1 MIALGR
7 HAERLACTLG
17 AVLPLEPRGKA
28 PLGRLA
34 RHGVANATT
43 DARVVLEWWER
54 APDANI
60 GLVCGRLL
68 VVDVDPRNNGD
79 AELALL
85 LATHGNFPRTP
96 RARTG
101 SGGEH
106 IFFRRPSVEL
116 GAKLAPGIDLVHGP
130 RRYVVASPS
139 MHSCGKRYQWTVP
152 PHSRLADPPD
162 WLLDAA
168 RRRSPA
174 PPRLPAAHETSNDRV
189 RRARAYVATIP
200 PAVSGQDGHR
210 QTFRAAVLVVR
221 GFSLTQGEAV
231 LALAAWNRSC
241 VPPWSLADLQRKIC
255 EAFNRG
261 ALPWGALLGSAS
273 K

>member
-1 MIALGR
+1 MIALGCHAR
-7 HAERLACTLG
+7 HLASILG

-28 PLGRLA
+28 PLVRLA

-43 DARVVLEWWER
+43 DIRVVREWWER
-54 APDANI
+54 VPDAHI
-60 GLVCGRLL
+60 GVTCGRLL

-85 LATHGNFPRTP
+85 LATHGSFPRTP

-106 IFFRRPSVEL
+106 IFFRRPNIEL
-116 GAKLAPGIDLVHGP
+116 TGKLAPGIDLVHGP

-139 MHSCGKRYQWTVP
+139 VHACGQRYKWLVP
-152 PHSRLADPPD
+152 PRSELAEAPSWLVDLSRRPHPFPP
-162 WLLDAA
+162 
-168 RRRSPA
+168 SSG
-174 PPRLPAAHETSNDRV
+174 AAHVASHDRI

-221 GFSLTQGEAV
+221 GFSLTEGDAV
-231 LALAAWNRSC
+231 SALATWNRSC
-241 VPPWSLADLQRKIC
+241 VPPWSDAELRRKIR
-255 EAFNRG
+255 EALNRG
-261 ALPWGALLGSAS
+261 ALPWGALLGRGQ
-273 K
+273 

>member
-1 MIALGR
+1 MISLGR
-7 HAERLACTLG
+7 HAERLARTLG
-17 AVLPLEPRGKA
+17 AVLPRGKA
-28 PLGRLA
+28 PLARLA

-43 DARVVLEWWER
+43 DTRVVLEWWLR

-106 IFFRRPSVEL
+106 TFFRRPSIEL
-116 GAKLAPGIDLVHGP
+116 SAKLAPGVDLVHGP

-139 MHSCGKRYQWTVP
+139 MHASGDRYRWLLP
-152 PHSRLADPPD
+152 PHWGLAEPPGWLVDAGRRQRQPTPRLA
-162 WLLDAA
+162 AA
-168 RRRSPA
+168 P
-174 PPRLPAAHETSNDRV
+174 ETSNYCV
-189 RRARAYVATIP
+189 SRACAYVARIP

-210 QTFRAAVLVVR
+210 QTFR
-221 GFSLTQGEAV
+221 
-231 LALAAWNRSC
+231 
-241 VPPWSLADLQRKIC
+241 
-255 EAFNRG
+255 RG
-261 ALPWGALLGSAS
+261 AGGPWLCTHGGRSGSRARDLEQELRATVGGS
-273 K
+273 

>member
-1 MIALGR
+1 MISLGR
-7 HAERLACTLG
+7 HAERLARTLG

-28 PLGRLA
+28 PLARLA

-43 DARVVLEWWER
+43 DPHVVVEWWLR
-54 APDANI
+54 APNANI

-68 VVDVDPRNNGD
+68 VIDVDPRNNGD

-116 GAKLAPGIDLVHGP
+116 SAKLAPGIDLVHGP

-139 MHSCGKRYQWTVP
+139 MHACGRRYEWLVRPHCVLAEP
-152 PHSRLADPPD
+152 PG
-162 WLLDAA
+162 WLLDSAT
-168 RRRSPA
+168 
-174 PPRLPAAHETSNDRV
+174 PRYPTPVALSAGVETSNDRV

-221 GFSLTQGEAV
+221 GFALTQEEAL

-241 VPPWSLADLQRKIC
+241 VPPWSAADLQRKIY

-261 ALPWGALLGSAS
+261 ALPWGALLRSVGQ
-273 K
+273 